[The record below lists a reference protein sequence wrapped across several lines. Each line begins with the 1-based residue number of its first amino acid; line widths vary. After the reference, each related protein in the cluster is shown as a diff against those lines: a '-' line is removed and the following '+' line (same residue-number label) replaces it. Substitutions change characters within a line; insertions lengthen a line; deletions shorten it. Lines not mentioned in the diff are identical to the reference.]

1 MGLEMESSATAFGW
15 LDYVVWVVY
24 MIFVAYF
31 GLKASGKQQNARDY
45 FLGGKGL
52 PWWAVLFSVVATE
65 TSTLTFISIPAVAYG
80 GNLTFLQITIGYF
93 IGRVIVALVFLP
105 RYFEGEMFTA
115 YTFLERRFGP
125 SMRNATSITFM
136 FTRLLADGVRLFAT
150 AIPLAVLLRFGG
162 AFEAW
167 SDFQLY
173 VMAILVITLVTLLY
187 TFLGGIKAVVWMD
200 VIQLGVYLGGAILA
214 GLLLVQALPDGWQ
227 SFHQTV
233 VASGKTQWF
242 DWGWEGSWRNY
253 LEQPYVFG
261 ISLIGGA
268 VFSLASHGTDHLLVQ
283 RLLATGSLGSGQKA
297 LIGSGIVVILQFSLF
312 LFIGLLLYTFY
323 EGADVAALGLRTQDE
338 IFAKYIVEQMPVG
351 VSGLI
356 VAALFA
362 AAMSSLS
369 SSLNALA
376 STTLYD
382 VIIPYRKKVLSA
394 VEELSLS
401 RGITLV
407 WGIVLSVSALIF
419 ASLQLQA
426 GERPTVVELGLG
438 IASYTYGGLL
448 GAFLLGLISNKAQS
462 RDALTGFFSGLISLL
477 FMVNG
482 PVQNLLPGEPLAL
495 AWPLY
500 TAVGAAIVVLV
511 GEVSARVRKN
521 TKTIE

>member
-1 MGLEMESSATAFGW
+1 MENGATAFGW
-15 LDYVVWVVY
+15 LDYVVWVLY

-31 GLKASGKQQNARDY
+31 GLKASAKQQNARDY

-105 RYFEGEMFTA
+105 RYFDGEMFTA
-115 YTFLERRFGP
+115 YTFLDRRFGP

-162 AFEAW
+162 AYEGW

-173 VMAILVITLVTLLY
+173 VMAIMVITLLTLLY

-214 GLLLVQALPDGWQ
+214 GVLLIQALPEGWQ
-227 SFHQTV
+227 SFQEAV
-233 VASGKTQWF
+233 VVSGKTQWF
-242 DWGWEGSWRNY
+242 DWGWDGSWKGY
-253 LEQPYVFG
+253 LEQPYAFG
-261 ISLIGGA
+261 VAIVGGA

-297 LIGSGIVVILQFSLF
+297 LIGSGFVVILQFSLF

-323 EGADVAALGLRTQDE
+323 GGADVVALGLSTQDE
-338 IFAKYIVEQMPVG
+338 IFAKYIVEQMPSG

-394 VEELSLS
+394 VDELSLS
-401 RGITLV
+401 RKITLI
-407 WGIVLSVSALIF
+407 WGVVLSVSALLF

-448 GAFLLGLISNKAQS
+448 GAFILGLVSQKAQT
-462 RDALTGFFSGLISLL
+462 RDALIGFFSGLMSLL
-477 FMVNG
+477 FIVNG
-482 PVQNLLPGEPLAL
+482 PAQNLLPGEPLAL

-500 TAVGAAIVVLV
+500 TAVGAAVVVLI
-511 GEVSARVRKN
+511 GELSAAFRNRTV
-521 TKTIE
+521 

>member
-1 MGLEMESSATAFGW
+1 MESGATAFGW
-15 LDYVVWVVY
+15 LDYVVWVLY

-105 RYFEGEMFTA
+105 RYFDGEMFTA
-115 YTFLERRFGP
+115 YTFLDRRFGP

-162 AFEAW
+162 AYEGW

-173 VMAILVITLVTLLY
+173 VMAIMVITLITLLY
-187 TFLGGIKAVVWMD
+187 TYLGGIKAVVWMD
-200 VIQLGVYLGGAILA
+200 VIQLGVYLGGAVLA
-214 GLLLVQALPDGWQ
+214 GVLLIQALPEGWQ
-227 SFHQTV
+227 SFQEAV
-233 VASGKTQWF
+233 VVSGKTQWF
-242 DWGWEGSWRNY
+242 DWGWDGSWKGY
-253 LEQPYVFG
+253 LAQPYAFG
-261 ISLIGGA
+261 VAIVGGA
-268 VFSLASHGTDHLLVQ
+268 IFSLASHGTDQLLVQ

-297 LIGSGIVVILQFSLF
+297 LIGSGFVVILQFSLF

-323 EGADVAALGLRTQDE
+323 GGADVVALGLNTQDE
-338 IFAKYIVEQMPVG
+338 IFAKYIVEQMPSG

-394 VEELSLS
+394 VDELSLS
-401 RGITLV
+401 RKITLI
-407 WGIVLSVSALIF
+407 WGVVLSVSALLF

-448 GAFLLGLISNKAQS
+448 GAFILGLVSQKAQT
-462 RDALTGFFSGLISLL
+462 RDALIGFFSGLMSLL

-482 PVQNLLPGEPLAL
+482 PAQNLLPGEPLAL

-500 TAVGAAIVVLV
+500 TAVGAAVVVLI
-511 GEVSARVRKN
+511 GELSAAFRNRTV
-521 TKTIE
+521 